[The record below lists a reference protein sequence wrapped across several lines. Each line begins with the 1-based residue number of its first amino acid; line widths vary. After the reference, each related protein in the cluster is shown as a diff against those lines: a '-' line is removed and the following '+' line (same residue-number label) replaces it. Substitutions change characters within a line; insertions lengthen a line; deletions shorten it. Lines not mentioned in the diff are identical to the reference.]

1 MNQTFNKWYKWVFF
15 QSLITNLSFFFSLN
29 TSCLVKSEHIWNN
42 YNMHYFTI
50 TISIKYQANKKKL
63 PDVIT
68 FASIWILVFYN
79 LINFIN
85 YQFILFKVGTNHS
98 FHSFRTYIKRSLG
111 SCFEG
116 ELYVSIKFCTSD
128 SMFDN

>member
-1 MNQTFNKWYKWVFF
+1 
-15 QSLITNLSFFFSLN
+15 
-29 TSCLVKSEHIWNN
+29 
-42 YNMHYFTI
+42 MHYFTI

-68 FASIWILVFYN
+68 FAWILVFYN

-85 YQFILFKVGTNHS
+85 YQFILFKVGTNQS
-98 FHSFRTYIKRSLG
+98 FHSFHIQALYIKRPVG
-111 SCFEG
+111 SCFED